1 MPLRVPRD
9 IGLEI
14 WAVVTGEVVM
24 EPCLFVSVLAKQT
37 PRLPHADCPQMRLPE
52 GIVARAPGHVTRLVE
67 RPNHRT
73 TPIRLQPEAA
83 PVLPE
88 RQRDHAVQHPAV
100 VSAYRL
106 RLRRLPQLFQEQVR
120 PVPTE

>member
-37 PRLPHADCPQMRLPE
+37 PRLPHAVCPQMRLPE

-67 RPNHRT
+67 RPNDRT
-73 TPIRLQPEAA
+73 TPIRLQPVGA
-83 PVLPE
+83 PVFPE
-88 RQRDHAVQHPAV
+88 RQRGHAVRQPEV
-100 VSAYRL
+100 VPAYRL
-106 RLRRLPQLFQEQVR
+106 RLRRLPKLFPEQLR
-120 PVPTE
+120 PGPTE